1 MPLFSDNRHCP
12 EGLFPGNGG
21 YRRNF
26 TEVK

>member
-1 MPLFSDNRHCP
+1 MPLFSGIRHCP